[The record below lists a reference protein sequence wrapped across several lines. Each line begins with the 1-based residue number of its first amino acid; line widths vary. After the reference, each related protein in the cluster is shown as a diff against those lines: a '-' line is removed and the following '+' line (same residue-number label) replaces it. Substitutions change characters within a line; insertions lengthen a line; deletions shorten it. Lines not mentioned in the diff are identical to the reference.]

1 MKYVLNRLNEDDH
14 KKSNPCSTVFQ
25 IVLDP
30 RLLHVAKPVGYS
42 EKQRTMKNQNDL
54 ITSCLLL
61 VTAAT
66 TNNLIEVLFCCSQ
79 AS

>member
-14 KKSNPCSTVFQ
+14 KKSDPCSTVFQ
-25 IVLDP
+25 IVSGSWLLDT
-30 RLLHVAKPVGYS
+30 AKPMDYP
-42 EKQRTMKNQNDL
+42 EKQRSKKNQIDL
-54 ITSCLLL
+54 ITSSMLFA
-61 VTAAT
+61 TTAT